1 MSATEFGLRGLHEPP
16 AAVPAAARPAA
27 GLGRAAAAAG
37 EEEGKGK
44 AAGLGCLG
52 VVVLIGIAAA
62 VSGGGG
68 DSGKSDGSEA
78 DDSASQREKPAA
90 GTKTDTKG
98 RAGDAKDDTEK
109 GSDKK
114 TVVFKVWGTAPPGA
128 LGPLDITYGSDSDN
142 RKGKFA
148 NGKFEATLPLEEEA
162 TYYNVMAQ
170 LQGSGDI
177 NCSVTV
183 GGKTKKGHASGDYNI
198 CDAQLSSGLLGG
210 WD

>member
-1 MSATEFGLRGLHEPP
+1 MSHRQQYPQQPDPQQGWGAQSPQQ
-16 AAVPAAARPAA
+16 AKKK
-27 GLGRAAAAAG
+27 
-37 EEEGKGK
+37 GKGK
-44 AAGLGCLG
+44 VAGLGCLG

-68 DSGKSDGSEA
+68 DSGKSDGSKA
-78 DDSASQREKPAA
+78 DASASQREKPAA
-90 GTKTDTKG
+90 GTKTDTKSK
-98 RAGDAKDDTEK
+98 AGDAKDDTEK

-162 TYYNVMAQ
+162 MYYNAMAQ
-170 LQGSGDI
+170 LQGSGDV